1 MSSEPSK
8 PRPSVLLIDDERP
21 YLEMLRAGLSREF
34 EIEAAQNTEEGE
46 MRLAVGRYD
55 AIVCNPPFH
64 THARADRPDIGR
76 RFIAAAAQ
84 ALQPAGRL
92 WLVANRH
99 LPYEQALGAGFDRVR
114 IVTQQHGFKIVE
126 ALKAKRA

>member
-1 MSSEPSK
+1 
-8 PRPSVLLIDDERP
+8 VT
-21 YLEMLRAGLSREF
+21 AGLPD
-34 EIEAAQNTEEGE
+34 
-46 MRLAVGRYD
+46 RYD
-55 AIVCNPPFH
+55 VIVCNPPFH

-84 ALQPAGRL
+84 ALQPGGRL

-114 IVTQQHGFKIVE
+114 IVIQQHGFKIVE
-126 ALKAKRA
+126 ARKAKRS

>member
-1 MSSEPSK
+1 LDVYEAEG
-8 PRPSVLLIDDERP
+8 RA
-21 YLEMLRAGLSREF
+21 LELARINLSAVATPDVIRYCWQDVTAGLT
-34 EIEAAQNTEEGE
+34 A
-46 MRLAVGRYD
+46 RYD
-55 AIVCNPPFH
+55 VIVCNPPFH

-84 ALQPAGRL
+84 ALQPGGRL

-114 IVTQQHGFKIVE
+114 IVIQQHGFKIVE
-126 ALKAKRA
+126 ARKAKRS